1 MILTIIILSILLIIL
16 GYGIYNLLQQ
26 LEKYDE
32 AIEKSDSSLNETQE
46 SLISI
51 LTKIRTIDSKGI
63 FENDDEV
70 GQVFKQ
76 ISDTIEKIETLND

>member
-1 MILTIIILSILLIIL
+1 MILTIIILSILLIFL
-16 GYGIYNLLQQ
+16 GYGIYNLLKQ
-26 LEKYDE
+26 LEKYEE
-32 AIEKSDSSLNETQE
+32 AIEKSDTSLNETQE